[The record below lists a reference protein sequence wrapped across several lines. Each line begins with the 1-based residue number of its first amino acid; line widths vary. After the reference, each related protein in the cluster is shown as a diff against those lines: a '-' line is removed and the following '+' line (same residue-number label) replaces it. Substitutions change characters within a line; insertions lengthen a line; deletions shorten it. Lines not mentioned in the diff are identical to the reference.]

1 MAHRLT
7 EPIPP
12 VSVAAT
18 VDKGPQSWRIR
29 SQDQNKIEGADMAEA
44 KSGGISL
51 QMQMLIGFLVGLLGG
66 LAVYMTAPGAEWVQ
80 ILVEYV
86 TRPIGT
92 IFLNLLMMLV
102 IPLLFAAL
110 VVGISEMGE
119 IRSLRRVGLK
129 TLGYTVL
136 MSTIAVAVSLVV
148 VNLLQ
153 PGAGFDQDTARSMLA
168 DTQSAGQQYLAKN
181 GNQPTGVDAIVGIVP
196 KNIVAAMADNAMV
209 LSVMF
214 FALFFGIGLLL
225 SNTPKTQLLQDA
237 FEGLFEVMMKL
248 ITIVIRIA
256 PLAVACFMFNLSA
269 LFGWEL
275 LLRLAAYVGAVLLA
289 LGIQLFIVFP
299 LFLRLVAGKN
309 PLTFFRQSEEAMIM
323 AFSTASSNATL
334 PTALRVAEDRLKLP
348 RPVSRFVLT
357 VGATANQ
364 NGTAMFEGVTVIFLA
379 QLFSLDLT
387 LTDQLMVMAVCILG
401 GIGTAGVPGGSLPVV
416 ALILAMVGVDPAA
429 IGLVLGVDR
438 LLDMC
443 RTTLN
448 VTGDLAIATM
458 VSKGEDALA
467 AEPAPGSEAFIKPSA
482 EA

>member
-1 MAHRLT
+1 M
-7 EPIPP
+7 
-12 VSVAAT
+12 V
-18 VDKGPQSWRIR
+18 
-29 SQDQNKIEGADMAEA
+29 EA
-44 KSGGISL
+44 RRGISL
-51 QMQMLIGFLVGLLGG
+51 QMQMLIGFAVGLIAGMI
-66 LAVYMTAPGAEWVQ
+66 VYFTAPGAPWVATF
-80 ILVEYV
+80 VEYV

-92 IFLNLLMMLV
+92 VFLNLLLMLV
-102 IPLLFAAL
+102 VPLLFAAL

-136 MSTIAVAVSLVV
+136 LSTIAVAVSLAV

-153 PGAGFDQDTARSMLA
+153 PGAGVDPGVAQSMLA
-168 DTQSAGQQYLAKN
+168 ETQSAGKAYLEKN
-181 GNQPTGVDAIVGIVP
+181 ATQPTGIEAVVGIVP

-225 SNTPKTQLLQDA
+225 SNSPRTRLLQDA

-248 ITIVIRIA
+248 IGIVIRMA

-275 LLRLAAYVGAVLLA
+275 LVRLAAYVGAVLLA
-289 LGIQLFIVFP
+289 LGIQLFIIFP
-299 LFLRLVAGKN
+299 LFLRFVAGKG
-309 PLTFFRQSEEAMIM
+309 PLAFFRESEEAMIM

-334 PTALRVAEDRLKLP
+334 PTALRVAEERLRLP
-348 RPVSRFVLT
+348 RQVSRFVLT

-379 QLFSLDLT
+379 QLFSIPLT
-387 LTDQLMVMAVCILG
+387 LTDQMMVMAVCILG

-416 ALILAMVGVDPAA
+416 ALILAMVGVNPAA

-458 VSKGEDALA
+458 VARGEEHA
-467 AEPAPGSEAFIKPSA
+467 AVEAAPAPGSEPFIKPTEPA
-482 EA
+482 